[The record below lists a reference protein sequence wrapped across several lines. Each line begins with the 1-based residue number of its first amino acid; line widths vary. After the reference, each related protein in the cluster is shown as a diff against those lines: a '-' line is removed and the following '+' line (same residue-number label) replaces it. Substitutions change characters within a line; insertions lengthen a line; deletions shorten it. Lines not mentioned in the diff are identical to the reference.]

1 MLSVLHG
8 MTATNTTFSS
18 SYATNKQLYTQLKR
32 ALRLGLGQQVFIAVC
47 DHLSLLHQMASS
59 LETELGSEDIL
70 STVGARSGNEH
81 ITTPNQVSSKLV
93 TLHLELTDP
102 NPIAQMCRWKSQN
115 ADSPLA
121 FQILG
126 VEQLTRQP
134 AAIQWSFLNYLRE
147 AESKLIEF
155 ELSVLLWISS
165 PWLCCIQQSA
175 PEFWRLHRGIF
186 KFVGDPT
193 PVYAPPLSGQNS
205 PGIHKSSRVIS
216 SVDEPLGQTIEPHL
230 LIDGSPSTVVY
241 SQEYLQTC
249 LKRAYM
255 YRDRI
260 SKGPPTVPLL
270 QDAIEAY
277 NQVLEQL
284 NEWEM
289 LLESNSAL
297 RKDLDPVNI
306 YNDLGTFHWMLFQ
319 QTRKSINQGSQALV
333 NLEISIICYQ
343 TGLMKVDPTSRGYIY
358 VRLLKNLGAAYT
370 DLGTIREPLENLQ
383 QSITVYEEAINYL
396 KSVRD
401 QGGLGGGRFCNQPLS
416 PADSLE
422 PARIALDYRAIQNNL
437 GTAYWTRAQHI
448 EPVVNLKAAIAAYR
462 EALRGYSENKEPQ
475 HYAMIQANL
484 GTAYWNLAQH
494 QPSKRWLQK
503 AIYSYREALKYRTSK
518 AAPLACA
525 TTQNNLGTACW
536 HLAMYQEEPA
546 DRSKLLN
553 EAIAAYEKTL
563 ALAQQL
569 SPTQLTF
576 DTLATH
582 NNLGLAYYR
591 LATDQALCPRC
602 EQRVSHLEKALDHHL
617 MAGCEEQPCSQE
629 GSANALESERHRLA
643 FNHLVRTLRAL
654 YQESGWQGQN
664 QALSK
669 IPGHLL
675 PEIWRCLS

>member
-1 MLSVLHG
+1 MLFFLHG

-18 SYATNKQLYTQLKR
+18 SYATNKQLYTQLKQ
-32 ALRLGLGQQVFIAVC
+32 ALRLGLGQQVFVAVC

-59 LETELGSEDIL
+59 LETELGSEDLL
-70 STVGARSGNEH
+70 STDGADTIDRVGAGDRSGEEE
-81 ITTPNQVSSKLV
+81 ITTRKQVSSKLV

-102 NPIAQMCRWKSQN
+102 NPIAQMCRWKSEN
-115 ADSPLA
+115 PGSPLA

-126 VEQLTRQP
+126 VEKLTRQP
-134 AAIQWSFLNYLRE
+134 AGIQWSFLNYLRE

-155 ELSVLLWISS
+155 ELSVLLWVSS

-186 KFVGDPT
+186 KFVGDPS
-193 PVYAPPLSGQNS
+193 PVYDQALSGQHS
-205 PGIHKSSRVIS
+205 PGIHKSESERERVSS
-216 SVDEPLGQTIEPHL
+216 SVEQPKGQRVAQTEP
-230 LIDGSPSTVVY
+230 IDGSPSGLVY
-241 SQEYLQTC
+241 SQEYLQSC
-249 LKRAYM
+249 LKRAYI

-260 SKGPPTVPLL
+260 SKGNGTVPLL
-270 QDAIEAY
+270 NEAIEAY
-277 NQVLEQL
+277 NEVVEQL
-284 NEWEM
+284 DEWEM

-297 RKDLDPVNI
+297 PKGLDAVNI

-319 QTRKSINQGSQALV
+319 QTRKSLHQGGQALA
-333 NLEISIICYQ
+333 NLEMSIICYQ
-343 TGLMKVDPTSRGYIY
+343 TGLMKVKPNSDGYIY
-358 VRLLKNLGAAYT
+358 VRVLKNLGAAYT
-370 DLGTIREPLENLQ
+370 DLGTIRDPVENLQ

-396 KSVRD
+396 KLVKD
-401 QGGLGGGRFCNQPLS
+401 QGRLC
-416 PADSLE
+416 DSQG
-422 PARIALDYRAIQNNL
+422 LDYRAIQNNL

-448 EPVVNLKAAIAAYR
+448 EPVVNLKAAIAAYG

-503 AIYSYREALKYRTSK
+503 AIYSYRKALKYRTSK
-518 AAPLACA
+518 ADPVACA
-525 TTQNNLGTACW
+525 TTENNLGTACW
-536 HLAMYQEEPA
+536 HLAMYQEEPEE
-546 DRSKLLN
+546 RSKSLN

-563 ALAQQL
+563 TLAQQL

-602 EQRVSHLEKALDHHL
+602 EQRVSHLEKALHHHL
-617 MAGCEEQPCSQE
+617 MAGSYEAIPEE
-629 GSANALESERHRLA
+629 GSATALESERHRLA

-654 YQESGWQGQN
+654 YQESGPLGQN

-675 PEIWRCLS
+675 PEIWRYLS